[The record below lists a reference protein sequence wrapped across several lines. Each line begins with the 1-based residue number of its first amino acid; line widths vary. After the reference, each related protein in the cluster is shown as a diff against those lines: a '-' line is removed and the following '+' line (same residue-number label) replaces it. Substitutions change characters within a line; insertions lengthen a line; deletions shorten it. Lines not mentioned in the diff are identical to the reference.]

1 MKKTIVA
8 IATVLFAS
16 VSQASISAWSGTQ
29 DLSIKAQPNTL
40 VQAFSTNGKLV
51 AEAETN
57 QYGRAKLKV
66 NNSQLLSLVSDD
78 KTVAFRHITQADAA
92 K

>member
-1 MKKTIVA
+1 MKKTIAA

-16 VSQASISAWSGTQ
+16 VSQASISAWSDNNGLTV
-29 DLSIKAQPNTL
+29 KAQPNSL
-40 VQAFSTNGKLV
+40 VQAFSTSGSLI

-66 NNSQLLSLVSDD
+66 GNSQLLSLVSDD
-78 KTVAFRHITQADAA
+78 KTVEFRYITRADRAN
-92 K
+92 